1 MILIFVIQ
9 WLKSCKLQNFNVAYS
24 HDLLSWQLTKNSS
37 KKFLSSFISFFIDE
51 FLTNTNISNIF
62 HDNFFQNTPK
72 KGYHQAITEG
82 KNLSSNDFQ
91 SEDLE
96 RGKMLLCPWSRCWSL
111 LMPRSSWLLPLE
123 VIENRRRCEKLWVR
137 PRTNWPSKPS
147 SADKQ
152 FTWSPWKQVLIKNS
166 SKPAQPKTKR
176 RAREGET
183 RRDWFSKSTIHF
195 NE

>member
-1 MILIFVIQ
+1 MLPIVMI
-9 WLKSCKLQNFNVAYS
+9 YS
-24 HDLLSWQLTKNSS
+24 HGNWQRIAQRNFCHPSLAFLSMSFWQIQIYRIYFMTISS
-37 KKFLSSFISFFIDE
+37 K
-51 FLTNTNISNIF
+51 T
-62 HDNFFQNTPK
+62 HQK

-147 SADKQ
+147 SADQTIYKKIP
-152 FTWSPWKQVLIKNS
+152 WSGFWSRFRP
-166 SKPAQPKTKR
+166 KPAQPKTKR

-183 RRDWFSKSTIHF
+183 RRDWLSKSTIHF

>member
-1 MILIFVIQ
+1 MLPIVMI
-9 WLKSCKLQNFNVAYS
+9 YS
-24 HDLLSWQLTKNSS
+24 HGNWQRIAQRNFCHPSLAFLSMSFWQIQIYRINFMTISS
-37 KKFLSSFISFFIDE
+37 K
-51 FLTNTNISNIF
+51 T
-62 HDNFFQNTPK
+62 HQK

-123 VIENRRRCEKLWVR
+123 VLENRRRCEKLWVR

-152 FTWSPWKQVLIKNS
+152 FTWSPLKQVLIKNS